1 MIFAEVHIN
10 LCLFWHKE
18 RVPTQVSTGELG
30 GSHPVGSV
38 PPQKKVLGAPP
49 QKKTLS
55 TTQKMSNSFIF
66 MQLSATFIPPVRT
79 QMPPPRCR
87 NPRENPGHF
96 YSIRTNSIRTKGL
109 KLPKI

>member
-18 RVPTQVSTGELG
+18 RVPTQVSTGGLG
-30 GSHPVGSV
+30 GSHPVGGV
-38 PPQKKVLGAPP
+38 PPQKKFWEPP
-49 QKKTLS
+49 PKKKTLS

-79 QMPPPRCR
+79 QMPPPVA
-87 NPRENPGHF
+87 EIPGKTLDT
-96 YSIRTNSIRTKGL
+96 SIL
-109 KLPKI
+109 